1 MREIIDLY
9 EGWLFSKTCT
19 EAPAAL
25 PESGDWEAVTLPH
38 TWNAIDGQIGVQF
51 DRGAYWYVTS
61 FEAPKQPIPG
71 GRLYVEVGACSLVGE
86 IWVNGQFI
94 TRHVGGY
101 SIFRADVTDALVE
114 GENTLAILADNRYS
128 DKVYPQRADFTF
140 YGGLYR
146 YVRLIS
152 APASRIS
159 LDEFGGPGY
168 YIDAA
173 PNGDGADV
181 KVRVHLKGWEAGQRV
196 SLEIFDPDEETVVA
210 EAWGFADDLVTLKTY
225 IPDAMLWDP
234 AFDFAQYNARVR
246 LVSHNEVLDEAESL
260 FGVRKFEIDAEK
272 GAFLNDEPYPLR
284 GVCRHQD
291 RLYLGNALEEEAA
304 WEDAEIIKEM
314 GANSVRL
321 AHYQQAQEMY
331 DACDE
336 LGLMVWAEIPYF
348 AGSWDEDAHAS
359 AVNEIK
365 ELVAQNYN
373 HPSIFCWGLSNEVLM
388 GDNARPEI
396 QPTLLACHRDLNEA
410 VKSLDPDRL
419 TVIAHE
425 YGAGWDH
432 ELHDISDAEGWN
444 HYFGWYRGDM
454 TDLAAWCDEYHGK
467 YPERR
472 FAITEYGCDSVIT
485 YHSET
490 PTKMDYTEEYQVLIH
505 ENACETWAERPWIW
519 GTYVWN
525 MFDFGSSIRREGG
538 TRGRNNKGLVTMD
551 RKIRKDSFYVY
562 KAWFGEEPF
571 VHIDGRRF
579 FARPG
584 ETTTIRVHSN
594 LDEVSLY
601 VDGELFDTLEGEHTF
616 IFENVPLSYEGS
628 VLTAR
633 AHAFE
638 ELPDDED
645 FEEEE
650 FEFEPEEYTDTIT
663 LCRVDEMPEEY
674 TFPGFKQTQDAINWF
689 ESVEEIAGSLETK
702 EGYFSLNDTLA
713 DVAAC
718 PEAKKMLIDALT
730 AIAGRALPEQWLL
743 GGDQSVTVADM
754 LTNPFIQTMMGE
766 NRQQSTRKLNAVLM
780 QVAKP

>member
-1 MREIIDLY
+1 MREIYDLY
-9 EGWLFSKTCT
+9 DEWLFSKTCT
-19 EAPAAL
+19 EAPTEM
-25 PESGDWEAVTLPH
+25 PEGDGWEAVTLPH
-38 TWNAIDGQIGVQF
+38 TWNAVDGQIGVAF
-51 DRGAYWYVTS
+51 DRGAYWYVTK
-61 FEAPKQPIPG
+61 FNVPEQPIPG
-71 GRLYVEVGACSLVGE
+71 GRLYVEVGACGLVGE

-101 SIFRADVTDALVE
+101 SIFRADVTDALQE
-114 GENTLAILADNRYS
+114 GDNILAILADNRYS

-152 APASRIS
+152 VSKSRIS
-159 LDEFGGPGY
+159 LDEFGGPGF
-168 YIDAA
+168 YIDAK
-173 PNGDGADV
+173 PNDDGAE
-181 KVRVHLKGWEAGQRV
+181 VRARVYLTDWEPDQRV
-196 SLEIFDPDEETVVA
+196 SLEIYAPDEERQVA
-210 EAWGFADDLVTLKTY
+210 EAWGFAGDIVTLKTS
-225 IPDAMLWDP
+225 IPEAMLWDP
-234 AFDFAQYNARVR
+234 EFDFARYEARIR
-246 LVSHNEVLDEAESL
+246 LVSHNEVLDETETM
-260 FGVRKFEIDAEK
+260 FGVRSFSIDPEE
-272 GAFLNDEPYPLR
+272 GFILNDTPYPLH

-304 WEDAEIIKEM
+304 WEDAEIIHEM
-314 GANSVRL
+314 GANTIRL

-336 LGLMVWAEIPYF
+336 LGMLVWAEIPYF
-348 AGSWDEDAHAS
+348 ATSWDEDAHAA
-359 AVNEIK
+359 AVTEIK

-373 HPSIFCWGLSNEVLM
+373 HPSIFCWGLSNEILM
-388 GDNARPEI
+388 GDNARSEI
-396 QPTLLACHRDLNEA
+396 QETLLACHRDLNDA
-410 VKSLDPDRL
+410 VKSLDTERL

-425 YGAGWDH
+425 YSVSGEH

-454 TDLAAWCDEYHGK
+454 TDLADWCDEYHNK

-472 FAITEYGCDSVIT
+472 FAITEYGCDAVIS
-485 YHSET
+485 YHSLT
-490 PTKMDYTEEYQVLIH
+490 PVKMDYSEEYQVLIH

-551 RKIRKDSFYVY
+551 RKIKKDSFYVY
-562 KAWFGEEPF
+562 KAWFGADPF

-584 ETTTIRVHSN
+584 ETTTVKIHSN

-616 IFENVPLSYEGS
+616 IFENVPIAYEGT

-638 ELPDDED
+638 PELFDEDEDED
-645 FEEEE
+645 FEV
-650 FEFEPEEYTDTIT
+650 EPEIYTDTIT
-663 LCRVDEMPEEY
+663 LARVDELPDEY
-674 TFPGFKQTQDAINWF
+674 IFPGFKQTQDAINWF
-689 ESVEEIAGSLETK
+689 ESVEEIAGSLESK
-702 EGYFSLNDTLA
+702 PGFFSLNDVLEDVLA
-713 DVAAC
+713 S
-718 PEAKKMLIDALT
+718 PEAKKVLVTAMTAL
-730 AIAGRALPEQWLL
+730 AGREMPEHWMFPS
-743 GGDQSVTVADM
+743 DRSVTVADM
-754 LTNPFIQTMMGE
+754 LTNPFLQSMMGE
-766 NRQQSTRKLNAVLM
+766 NRQQATRKLNAVLM
-780 QVAKP
+780 QVPKE